1 MTRTRASS
9 EEERAG
15 TGPWGTVSV
24 AVGVGVLKRIADE
37 WRGGGGLGWVSH
49 SKICDY
55 NYC

>member
-37 WRGGGGLGWVSH
+37 WRGGGGLGLG
-49 SKICDY
+49 
-55 NYC
+55 